1 MAAPTARPDPLVARM
16 REFGTT
22 IFAEMSALALR
33 TGSVNL
39 GQGFPDTD
47 GPEEMLDAAAAALRS
62 GRNQYPPGPGIPE
75 LRAAVAAH
83 QRHWW
88 DLEYDPDGE
97 VLVTAGATEAIAA
110 SILALCEA
118 GDEVVCFEPYYDSY
132 AASIAL
138 AGAVRRPVTL
148 RPAGDR
154 YGFDPDELRAAFG
167 PRTRMVLLNSPHNPT
182 GKVFS
187 RDELGLIASL
197 CAEHDVFAVTDEVYE
212 HLVFSD
218 AGSPHIPLA
227 TLPGM
232 RDRTV
237 RISSAGK
244 TFSCTG
250 WKVGWASGPRDLVS
264 AVLRI
269 KQFLTFV
276 NAAPL
281 QPAVAV
287 GLALPDAYFKDFAA
301 GMEAK
306 RDLLCD
312 GLTDAGFTVL
322 RPEGTYF
329 VTADVSA
336 LGAADGVEFCRS
348 LPERCGV
355 VAIPTQVFY
364 DDPDAGRRIVRFAI
378 CKRPEVLTEAVT
390 RLRQLSTP

>member
-1 MAAPTARPDPLVARM
+1 MSRPDPLVARM

-22 IFAEMSALALR
+22 IFAEMSALAVR
-33 TGSVNL
+33 TDSVNL
-39 GQGFPDTD
+39 GQGFPDND
-47 GPEEMLDAAAAALRS
+47 GPKEMLDAAADALRS

-75 LRAAVAAH
+75 LRDAVAMH

-88 DLEYDPDGE
+88 GLEYDPDGE
-97 VLVTAGATEAIAA
+97 VLVTAGATEAVAA
-110 SILALCEA
+110 SILALCEP

-148 RPAGDR
+148 RPDAGR
-154 YGFDPDELRAAFG
+154 YGFDPGELRAAFG
-167 PRTRMVLLNSPHNPT
+167 PRTRLVLLNSPHNPT

-187 RDELGLIASL
+187 SDELSQIAAL
-197 CAEHDVFAVTDEVYE
+197 CVEHEAFAVTDEVYE

-218 AGSPHIPLA
+218 AGAPHVPLA
-227 TLPGM
+227 ALPGM
-232 RDRTV
+232 RERTI

-250 WKVGWASGPRDLVS
+250 WKVGWASGPPDLIA
-264 AVLRI
+264 AVTRV
-269 KQFLTFV
+269 KQFLTYV

-281 QPAVAV
+281 QPAVATA
-287 GLALPDAYFKDFAA
+287 LRLPDSYYSEFAA
-301 GMEAK
+301 EMQAK

-312 GLTDAGFTVL
+312 GLADAGMEVL

-329 VTADVSA
+329 VTADISPLAGPDV
-336 LGAADGVEFCRS
+336 DGLTFCRS

-355 VAIPTQVFY
+355 VAVPTQVFY
-364 DDPDAGRRIVRFAI
+364 DNPDA
-378 CKRPEVLTEAVT
+378 
-390 RLRQLSTP
+390 